1 MLRICDRLSHIRFGQ
16 LMQVYAEGV
25 EDNGK
30 EFYPDLSENQQILR
44 AEQDFY
50 AYLQTGF
57 FSQPGDLYCI
67 WEEKGEYV
75 SALRLQRYQDG
86 LLLEAL
92 ETHPNHR
99 RRGYACRL
107 IRAVLEELHPEK
119 LYSHIGHRNLA
130 SQATHLKCGFRKI
143 SDHARY
149 ADGSV
154 NSHCGTYLY
163 ESKNAGN

>member
-1 MLRICDRLSHIRFGQ
+1 MLLIYDRLSKIRFGQ

-25 EDNGK
+25 AANGR
-30 EFYPDLSENQQILR
+30 EFYPELPENQQILR

-57 FSQPGDLYCI
+57 FTQSGDLYCI
-67 WEEKGEYV
+67 WEENGAYV

-107 IRAVLEELHPEK
+107 IQAVLDKLQPPK
-119 LYSHIGHRNLA
+119 LYSHIGHRNFA
-130 SQATHLKCGFRKI
+130 SQATHMKCGFQKI

-154 NSHCGTYLY
+154 NTYCGTYLY
-163 ESKNAGN
+163 ESKNAG